1 MVLDKHDLSSD
12 VETDGPLNQHKSHGG
27 QQGGK
32 PTATVRPAN
41 GTESRRRDER
51 GMKEVVGD
59 MSNKKKIV
67 NIYI

>member
-12 VETDGPLNQHKSHGG
+12 VETDGPPNQHKSHGE

-41 GTESRRRDER
+41 GSELHRRDER
-51 GMKEVVGD
+51 GIFE
-59 MSNKKKIV
+59 IC
-67 NIYI
+67 